1 MVMAYDGIMM
11 SLIKKELNNEL
22 SLSFVNQIYQPSR
35 DEFVFLFRTANGTK
49 RLLLCARADAPRV
62 HLIEKTIENPSTPP
76 MLCMLFRKHLSGAKL
91 VGITQ
96 PENERILFFDFET
109 VNELGDVVK
118 LRLIAEIM
126 GGYSNIILTYDNGD
140 IIDSV
145 KRVDISMSKD
155 RIIIPKVK
163 YELPKKQEK
172 LLLKSENIEDLVLKI
187 QNSPYPFDKAILNCV
202 QGVSPVVSREIEYMV
217 TSGIS
222 LEESLKKVIKIIED
236 NGRPTMIIR
245 EDNTPMDISFIDVNQ
260 YGDMVSKEVYSDY
273 SSLIESFY
281 INRDIAFRM
290 RAKTQALNKLIN
302 NAIERIS
309 KKINIQLSEY
319 ESCKNRET
327 LRIKGDL
334 LQSNLSNVKKGSTS
348 IVVDNYYSNEGDK
361 ITIELNPALSPAMN
375 AQKYY
380 KAYAK
385 AKNAEKI
392 LSTLITKSKE
402 ELIYFES
409 VQELLSRVTTEKE
422 IAEIRRELIEEGYI
436 KEQKGRKNKVAALPP
451 KEYFTKTG
459 YRILVGRN
467 NKQNDILTLKY
478 AKKNDLW
485 FHTKDVHGSHV
496 ILETRGDMISHEDI
510 YEAAILAATNSK
522 ARYSQNV
529 AVDYTKVKNV
539 SKPNGAKPG
548 MVIYVN
554 NKTLYVT
561 PKLNVK
567 E

>member
-91 VGITQ
+91 VEITQ

-163 YELPKKQEK
+163 YEFPKKQEK
-172 LLLKSENIEDLVLKI
+172 LQLKEGNIEDLVLKI
-187 QNSPYPFDKAILNCV
+187 QNSSYPLDKAILNCI
-202 QGVSPVVSREIEYMV
+202 QGVSPIISREIEYMV

-222 LEESLKKVIKIIED
+222 LEESLKRVIKIIED
-236 NGRPTMIIR
+236 NGIPTMIIR
-245 EDNTPMDISFIDVNQ
+245 EDDTPMDISFIDVSQ
-260 YGDMVSKEVYSDY
+260 YGDMVRKESYSDY

-327 LRIKGDL
+327 FRIKGDL
-334 LQSNLSNVKKGSTS
+334 LQSNLSNVKRGAAS
-348 IVVDNYYSNEGDK
+348 IVVDNYYSSEGEK

-409 VQELLSRVTTEKE
+409 VQEMLSRVTTEKE

-436 KEQKGRKNKVAALPP
+436 KEQKGRKNKVSALPP

-459 YRILVGRN
+459 HRVLVGRN
-467 NKQNDILTLKY
+467 NKQNDVLTLKY

>member
-1 MVMAYDGIMM
+1 MAYDGIMM